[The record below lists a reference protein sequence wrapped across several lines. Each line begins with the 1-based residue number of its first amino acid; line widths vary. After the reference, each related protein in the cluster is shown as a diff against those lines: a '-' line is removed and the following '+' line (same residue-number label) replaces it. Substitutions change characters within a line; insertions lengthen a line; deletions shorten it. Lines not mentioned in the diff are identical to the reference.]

1 MNYEGV
7 TPVSSASPLSPPF
20 EGGER
25 GVVNLVVAMLFYP
38 LCSVQ
43 SNVCRRSAERGDWV
57 GCLTR
62 TDFLKNEFKVNNDH
76 KSRRDHRPRCI
87 CGRLDFLFR
96 LLFVFPKFY

>member
-7 TPVSSASPLSPPF
+7 TPFPLPP
-20 EGGER
+20 
-25 GVVNLVVAMLFYP
+25 LYP
-38 LCSVQ
+38 LLSKEGKEGWSIWLWLCCSIPFVLC
-43 SNVCRRSAERGDWV
+43 SRIFVEGAAGREAFV
-57 GCLTR
+57 GYLTR